1 METLIL
7 VIWFALWIV
16 TPSEPLTVEF
26 MGQTFPA
33 NKADSIE
40 LVVENEIARLEAELD
55 TMDNAMRALD
65 ETFKKYPDAIWY
77 QNRKMEAG
85 RFRERSDSVIRAYR
99 AELEK
104 IK

>member
-1 METLIL
+1 M

-77 QNRKMEAG
+77 QNRKREAA
-85 RFRERSDSVIRAYR
+85 RFRERADSMIRAYR